1 MDRVEKPYA
10 FLLQTLVVFVK
21 KKTTTTNS
29 QKNIRAV
36 EEIDV
41 QSIVF
46 KGDGLKE
53 EFQELIKILDYEE
66 IDVNKDGVVSL
77 EEFSEA
83 LKKFYLKKLRDVP
96 ENFVPGGKKILRIV
110 KENLTKSSKKI
121 AKPLFDF
128 IDLDGNGTI
137 QKHEA
142 DILLLPMA
150 VDTVNN
156 EKTDLQKKLVPKLPN
171 VFLSVMYLLFD
182 KNDDGDITKDEIV
195 KRVSGFLSSITRF
208 LIELIDFAT
217 DVASQVLQEKPELA
231 EM

>member
-1 MDRVEKPYA
+1 M
-10 FLLQTLVVFVK
+10 
-21 KKTTTTNS
+21 
-29 QKNIRAV
+29 KNG
-36 EEIDV
+36 
-41 QSIVF
+41 
-46 KGDGLKE
+46 KLMK
-53 EFQELIKILDYEE
+53 LLDYEE

-83 LKKFYLKKLRDVP
+83 FKGHALRKLAKIP
-96 ENFVPGGKKILRIV
+96 ENFVPGGKNILRIV
-110 KENLTKSSKKI
+110 KENLNKSSKKI

-142 DILLLPMA
+142 DILLLPTA
-150 VDTVNN
+150 LHRIYGDR
-156 EKTDLQKKLVPKLPN
+156 ELQKKLVPKLPN

-182 KNDDGDITKDEIV
+182 KNEDGDITKDEIV

>member
-1 MDRVEKPYA
+1 MLWTESKNRTRFFSKLSS
-10 FLLQTLVVFVK
+10 FSFK
-21 KKTTTTNS
+21 KTTTTTTNS

-46 KGDGLKE
+46 KKDKASVLGWME
-53 EFQELIKILDYEE
+53 ILDLDVC
-66 IDVNKDGVVSL
+66 DVNKDGVVSL

-83 LKKFYLKKLRDVP
+83 FKNFYLKKLRTVP
-96 ENFVPGGKKILRIV
+96 ENFVPGGKNILRIV
-110 KENLTKSSKKI
+110 KENLNKSSKKV

-142 DILLLPMA
+142 DILLLPTA
-150 VDTVNN
+150 LHRIYGDR
-156 EKTDLQKKLVPKLPN
+156 ELQKKLVPKLPN